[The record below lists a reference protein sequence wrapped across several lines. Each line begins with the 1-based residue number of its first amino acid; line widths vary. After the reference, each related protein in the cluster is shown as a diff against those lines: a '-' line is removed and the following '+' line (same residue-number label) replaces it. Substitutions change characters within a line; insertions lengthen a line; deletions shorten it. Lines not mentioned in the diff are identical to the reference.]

1 MTEERLL
8 TAFHAITYAR
18 MCTYSHFAKIYAGLF
33 DCAAIKEDGATLR
46 EYREILAP
54 AGPPLGDALAAYLSE
69 AERISPETLESIEF
83 EYNRLFVG
91 PARLVAPPYESVYRT
106 EHRLVMG
113 DTTLAVRNAYHEI
126 GFRMTLEAREPDD
139 HISAELTYL
148 SLLQSRCLQAIE
160 RGEAQEIRRLIRT
173 EQAFL
178 HEHLLIWVAEF
189 CRMIQE
195 GTRSAFFSALAGV
208 TPLILQNDV
217 QVLGEVGDSLASTGE
232 EIHPKENNKQGGYNG
247 RRQAGNR

>member
-18 MCTYSHFAKIYAGLF
+18 MYTYSHFAKIYAGSF
-33 DCAAIKEDGATLR
+33 DPAVIEEESAALG

-54 AGPPLGDALAAYLSE
+54 SGAPLGDSLSAYLSE
-69 AERISPETLESIEF
+69 VEKISKGTLESIEF

-91 PARLVAPPYESVYRT
+91 PGRLVAPPYESVYRT
-106 EHRLVMG
+106 EHRIVMG

-126 GFRMTLEAREPDD
+126 GFRMARETREPDD
-139 HISAELTYL
+139 HIAAELTYL
-148 SLLQSRCLQAIE
+148 SLLQSRCLEALEE
-160 RGEAQEIRRLIRT
+160 REIQEVRRLIRA

-178 HEHLLIWVAEF
+178 HGHLLIWVAEF

-195 GTRSAFFSALAGV
+195 GTRSAFFKALAGV

-217 QVLGEVGDSLASTGE
+217 QVLGEVGDSLASMGE
-232 EIHPKENNKQGGYNG
+232 EIPLKANNKEGGYNG